1 MTGRRFAL
9 LVGAAFA
16 VMFVALNMIANV
28 WLRDARL
35 DLTENRLYTLSQGS
49 KTVLSGLTEP
59 LELRFYYSREAAG
72 ADPALSA
79 YAARVRELLL
89 SYAANADGMV
99 RVVEVNPEPDS
110 EEEDEARMAGLQPIE
125 PPGQDAIFLG
135 VAGANAVDDRQAIAF
150 LDPER
155 EPFLEYDVTRLIYDL
170 DNPNP
175 PRIGLIT
182 TMPMG
187 GEPDLGQGGSET
199 TANLF
204 GSQLRGLFE
213 VEALSPDF
221 TTIPDDIDVLAVIHP
236 WGLSPGQLYAIDQFA
251 LAKGRV
257 LVAVDPAS
265 LLALAPP
272 PSDPFAMMAPQA
284 PSSSNLEPLLSAWGL
299 ALSPD
304 VVMDREGGFVLGGG
318 PGGSFTFPLFL
329 QVAADRLSRDS
340 LITAELTGDTVFGM
354 AGALQVSER
363 EGLTATTLAR
373 TTGETMRIPPE
384 FALQQPSPDMIDQM
398 WQPTARTEI
407 LAVQLTGRLTS
418 AYATGAPPEAGLGD
432 QSNRLTATP
441 EGQSAQIV
449 VVADTDFL
457 LDGFY
462 FQQGQLIFDNLFFA
476 LNAVEA
482 LSGSE
487 ALISLRSRAPSTR
500 RLTVL
505 DEMEEEARAAFQANL
520 EAAEAEQAA
529 TEPRLLVVQSR
540 GQGSGFFEGDSAAAL
555 TPEEQSEIN
564 RFMTN
569 AQALRD
575 RVRDIRRDLRR
586 ATDSL
591 QGWVVG
597 LNLWVAPLLVGAVGV
612 FVLTRRS
619 RRQSPR
625 REEAKA

>member
-49 KTVLSGLTEP
+49 KTVLSGLAEP

-110 EEEDEARMAGLQPIE
+110 EEEDAARLAGLQPLE
-125 PPGQDAIFLG
+125 PPGQDPIFLG
-135 VAGANAVDDRQAIAF
+135 LAGANAVDDRQAIAF

-155 EPFLEYDVTRLIYDL
+155 EPFLEYDLTRLIYDL

-187 GEPDLGQGGSET
+187 DEPNLGQGGEV

-251 LAKGRV
+251 LSKGRL

-265 LLALAPP
+265 LLALTP
-272 PSDPFAMMAPQA
+272 PSADPFAMMAPPA
-284 PSSSNLEPLLSAWGL
+284 PSSSNLAPLLSAWGL
-299 ALSPD
+299 ELSSD

-329 QVAADRLSRDS
+329 QVPADRLSRTS

-363 EGLTATTLAR
+363 EGLTAETLAR
-373 TTGETMRIPPE
+373 TTGETMRIPAE

-418 AYATGAPPEAGLGD
+418 AFATGAPPEAGLGD
-432 QSNRLTATP
+432 QSARLTATP

-449 VVADTDFL
+449 VVGDTDFL

-476 LNAVEA
+476 LNTVEA

-505 DEMEEEARAAFQANL
+505 DEMEEQARADFQASL
-520 EAAEAEQAA
+520 EAAESEQAA
-529 TEPRLLVVQSR
+529 TEQRLRELQSR
-540 GQGSGFFEGDSAAAL
+540 GQGSGFLDGEGAASL

-575 RVRDIRRDLRR
+575 QVRDIRRDLRR

-612 FVLTRRS
+612 VVLTRRN
-619 RRQSPR
+619 RRQSQR